1 MKVKAKRDAFNFYA
15 SPLSVRNLSLQ
26 IACLINNK
34 CLLCGKHSVFYRH
47 CRKNDGDCRSL

>member
-34 CLLCGKHSVFYRH
+34 CLVCGKHSVFYRH